1 MRCSDRSRNSGND
14 QRSKNKSSYNFHL
27 TSFRS
32 APGLLSSSKDH
43 GALPLRT
50 SGYFLR
56 RRPLAGVGADQVVS
70 RARPTIVQLERQK
83 MSRPFACRCTVS
95 IRYPPVGSIK
105 WSPSHRFADQNV
117 VASCALV
124 TTGGCLSSGTAEG
137 CRAARGMHASPHLVR
152 TEMVRDPPGPACAAA
167 GRAREGQQTKCR
179 WQGPIPIPKQ
189 PSSAKA
195 VFRL

>member
-1 MRCSDRSRNSGND
+1 MPFDPHQPLR
-14 QRSKNKSSYNFHL
+14 
-27 TSFRS
+27 
-32 APGLLSSSKDH
+32 LLSSSKDH

-56 RRPLAGVGADQVVS
+56 RRPLAGVG
-70 RARPTIVQLERQK
+70 TIVQLERQK

-124 TTGGCLSSGTAEG
+124 TTGALPLERDRRGMPRSTGHARIAASCANRDGSRPSGTGMRRSRPSE
-137 CRAARGMHASPHLVR
+137 RGGTNQMPI
-152 TEMVRDPPGPACAAA
+152 
-167 GRAREGQQTKCR
+167 
-179 WQGPIPIPKQ
+179 QGPIPIPKQ

-195 VFRL
+195 VFRLVLDCRALRP